1 MYTQCPECLTVY
13 KLRAE
18 WLAQGRGRARCG
30 ACGAEI
36 DVLAPLVDEL
46 PQGNFTAL
54 KRRAPGPIPQLDVPA
69 LRPRIEHADA
79 EQRELFVDFDRTM
92 RAQRE
97 QSPPSFVAPKATT
110 RAPRSGWGW
119 RLGTVALAL
128 ALAAQAA
135 WAWREP
141 LLRDP
146 RVHSLVES
154 ACTTLRCTVPAVTDR
169 SRIALMARDVRP
181 HPTVRGALVITATLA
196 NQAAFTQSY
205 PVVEI
210 VLSDVD
216 ERRIAMRRFE
226 PAEYVASPA
235 AREAGLAPGATA
247 TLTLEVED
255 PGKNAVA
262 FEFRFL

>member
-46 PQGNFTAL
+46 PAGTFTAL
-54 KRRAPGPIPQLDVPA
+54 KRRTPGPIPQLDVPA
-69 LRPRIEHADA
+69 LRPRPAAADA

-97 QSPPSFVAPKATT
+97 ASPPSFVAT
-110 RAPRSGWGW
+110 RTQRQAPRAGWGW
-119 RLGTVALAL
+119 RIGAVAMGLL
-128 ALAAQAA
+128 LLAQAA
-135 WAWREP
+135 WAEREP
-141 LLRDP
+141 LLRDA
-146 RVHSLVES
+146 RVHAFVES
-154 ACTTLRCTVPAVTDR
+154 ACTRLRCTVPAITDR
-169 SRIALMARDVRP
+169 AKIALMARDVRP

-196 NQAAFTQSY
+196 NQAVFAQTY

-226 PAEYVASPA
+226 PAEYVGSPKA
-235 AREAGLAPGATA
+235 LEAGLAPGATA

>member
-30 ACGAEI
+30 SCGAEI

-46 PQGNFTAL
+46 PSEAFTAL
-54 KRRAPGPIPQLDVPA
+54 KRRTPGPMPQLDVPA

-92 RAQRE
+92 RAQR
-97 QSPPSFVAPKATT
+97 QATPPSFAAAKPART
-110 RAPRSGWGW
+110 APRSGWGW
-119 RLGTVALAL
+119 RIGAVAMGLAL
-128 ALAAQAA
+128 LAQVA
-135 WAWREP
+135 WAEREP

-146 RVHSLVES
+146 RVHDLVES
-154 ACTTLRCTVPAVTDR
+154 ACTSLRCTVPAVTDR

-181 HPTVRGALVITATLA
+181 HPTVKGALVITATLA
-196 NQAAFTQSY
+196 NQAGFTQSY

-226 PAEYVASPA
+226 PPEYVSSPK
-235 AREAGLAPGATA
+235 ARDAGLAPGATA